1 VVLER
6 VTDLT
11 ISADEFG
18 TIGVARFKKSQFL
31 IGQSGNGSVVL
42 KTGADSGLDADLL
55 DGAQGAYYLNASN
68 LNAGTISVDRLSGTY
83 NISVSGQSGNTIRL
97 ISNTSNPTS
106 NPSPNAFSVGIVAD
120 TRNNASNSLFDG
132 GTKNLVMTIRPGG
145 SGFTVDGGV
154 KQLAFTDNDNMWL
167 RGSGVGLE
175 SFGSWAKVWT
185 SLNDGPNTG
194 LDADRLDNRQGT
206 WYQNAINM
214 NTGVFSDNR
223 LPSYQT
229 KKNFQDSIKVI
240 SFTGQPRY
248 KIYIPDEVLTASPFL
263 PGLPVNLYNSLD
275 QGTGT
280 ITITDV
286 EVNNDTNDVFNN
298 YTIITGTLTTGNFIG
313 AVSIGTASNK
323 KAFKDFSI
331 ATLDSNADGVPDGN
345 FVAATLESDGG
356 TANLRLG
363 RKDGQASS
371 PGLYFNSS
379 TLAATYNSAIV
390 ATGGSSA
397 TGSGTL
403 DVKVVD
409 ANGFTLNGN
418 TIWNAGN
425 ITFNSTNVVSTAVI
439 RDASGDFA
447 AGTITANLTGAASQ
461 NVLKAGDTMTGS
473 LTLTGAGSNLSV
485 SGTLGV
491 TGNTTLTANLVVD
504 TNTLYV
510 QSTDNLVGIGLVP
523 STAASTNSKLQV
535 YGGTLGSTDE
545 SKLYLASFEAAVSNY
560 SRLLIYNR
568 KFNTTF
574 TDWRSAS
581 TRIQQRID
589 VTDQAY
595 IEFNPEGSEYGL
607 ALGTQNNESLRLIQT
622 GEVGIRKTPSTGY
635 NLDVSGK
642 GRFSTSLE
650 IRDASDNSGAAMLFL
665 GSSGYRNFRVGNQLI
680 GNDIFEITPSTAA
693 GGSTWSSTPS
703 LAIRGSDG
711 NIAIGSTTFEQT
723 IDTITTQYKLNVSG
737 NINLTGNLYQ
747 NGIPYVTS
755 RWTEATTNVL
765 GTSGTKDI
773 YRASAV
779 GINKSAPTSVL
790 HIVGDVNIE
799 GSSFTSQA
807 NTSVLKAN
815 GDRQYIDTYG
825 IFKTNRNTV
834 AENITIP
841 ANINALS
848 AGPITINN
856 GITVTIST
864 GAAWSIV

>member
-1 VVLER
+1 MVLANNSDAANSFTFLRGDQAYAPVLQSIKGAESRYFARLYSQANSGSSQLIFTTNSNTLVGHEVVNTVTGIQSNTNITGVITAAGLTTVAINNPLTATIPAGTIIEFKRGASPLIFEASYTQGGFVDSIVIASPGTGFTNGQYFDIPLSGGSGTGLRSNIIVSNGSVTEITVTNSGINYTADFNVSSAPAELGGGSGLVLAAKINTVNKQYANTSIDVQR

-379 TLAATYNSAIV
+379 TLAATY
-390 ATGGSSA
+390 SSA
-397 TGSGTL
+397 L
-403 DVKVVD
+403 
-409 ANGFTLNGN
+409 
-418 TIWNAGN
+418 
-425 ITFNSTNVVSTAVI
+425 
-439 RDASGDFA
+439 
-447 AGTITANLTGAASQ
+447 
-461 NVLKAGDTMTGS
+461 
-473 LTLTGAGSNLSV
+473 
-485 SGTLGV
+485 
-491 TGNTTLTANLVVD
+491 
-504 TNTLYV
+504 
-510 QSTDNLVGIGLVP
+510 
-523 STAASTNSKLQV
+523 
-535 YGGTLGSTDE
+535 
-545 SKLYLASFEAAVSNY
+545 
-560 SRLLIYNR
+560 
-568 KFNTTF
+568 
-574 TDWRSAS
+574 
-581 TRIQQRID
+581 
-589 VTDQAY
+589 
-595 IEFNPEGSEYGL
+595 
-607 ALGTQNNESLRLIQT
+607 
-622 GEVGIRKTPSTGY
+622 
-635 NLDVSGK
+635 
-642 GRFSTSLE
+642 
-650 IRDASDNSGAAMLFL
+650 
-665 GSSGYRNFRVGNQLI
+665 
-680 GNDIFEITPSTAA
+680 
-693 GGSTWSSTPS
+693 
-703 LAIRGSDG
+703 
-711 NIAIGSTTFEQT
+711 
-723 IDTITTQYKLNVSG
+723 
-737 NINLTGNLYQ
+737 
-747 NGIPYVTS
+747 
-755 RWTEATTNVL
+755 
-765 GTSGTKDI
+765 
-773 YRASAV
+773 
-779 GINKSAPTSVL
+779 
-790 HIVGDVNIE
+790 
-799 GSSFTSQA
+799 
-807 NTSVLKAN
+807 
-815 GDRQYIDTYG
+815 
-825 IFKTNRNTV
+825 
-834 AENITIP
+834 
-841 ANINALS
+841 
-848 AGPITINN
+848 
-856 GITVTIST
+856 
-864 GAAWSIV
+864 